1 MKQHMESDGIWRTR
15 FERLFDREYDEKL
28 ALASNWKQLYKWQR
42 ASISYT
48 GKIFIDFWVTI
59 FAGLVQILE
68 YSNFGLDNFLSV
80 DRKRQTKKLV
90 LEHFDHD

>member
-48 GKIFIDFWVTI
+48 GKIVYRFLGDDFCWPSSN
-59 FAGLVQILE
+59 FRILE
-68 YSNFGLDNFLSV
+68 LWF
-80 DRKRQTKKLV
+80 R
-90 LEHFDHD
+90 